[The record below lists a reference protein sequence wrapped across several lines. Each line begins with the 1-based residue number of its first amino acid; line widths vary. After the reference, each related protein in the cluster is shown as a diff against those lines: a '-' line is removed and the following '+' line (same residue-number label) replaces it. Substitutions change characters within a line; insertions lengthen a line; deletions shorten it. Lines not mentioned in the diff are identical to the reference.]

1 MTFIRPSRIASV
13 DGLRGLLA
21 LVVVY
26 EHTRWSVLHGHTDAP
41 GQFAVL
47 AFFMMSGYVL
57 TRGWHGDFLAFL
69 AKRFVRLWPL
79 FALCFA
85 VGALLHNAT
94 PTWTYFFWYPFVYD
108 FEKSPV
114 LLLNGP
120 MWSQFVEAWAAL
132 FMPLIVWASRSVV
145 SVIAVTAISMLCFHI
160 DRCFLY
166 ATLFVVG
173 AFYSTCDFNLP
184 LLNGRALQWLG
195 RISYSL
201 YLTHSIVL
209 ELCERY
215 LPAAAWL
222 EIPVALAV
230 AQVVCVM
237 VDRPSVRASR
247 WVGKAVAQAE
257 AAVLDAVR
265 RRVAVGSGLA
275 LDQPSDLA

>member
-1 MTFIRPSRIASV
+1 VTFIRPSRLSSI

-26 EHTRWSVLHGHTDAP
+26 EHTRGNVLLGHTDAP
-41 GQFAVL
+41 GQFAVM
-47 AFFMMSGYVL
+47 AFFVMSGYVL
-57 TRGWHGDFLAFL
+57 TRGWDGDFLAFL

-85 VGALLHNAT
+85 VGASVRHMA
-94 PTWTYFFWYPFVYD
+94 PAWTYFFWYPFVYD

-114 LLLNGP
+114 LLANSP

-132 FMPLIVWASRSVV
+132 LMPLIVWGGRSMSR
-145 SVIAVTAISMLCFHI
+145 VIAVMTISALCFRV

-173 AFYSTCDFNLP
+173 AFYSKCDFNLQ
-184 LLNGRALQWLG
+184 LLNGRVLQWLG

-209 ELCERY
+209 DLCERS

-230 AQVVCVM
+230 AHIACVM
-237 VDRPSVRASR
+237 VDQPSVRVSR
-247 WVGKAVAQAE
+247 WVGRAAAQAE

-265 RRVAVGSGLA
+265 RRAAGGSGLNR
-275 LDQPSDLA
+275 PSGLA